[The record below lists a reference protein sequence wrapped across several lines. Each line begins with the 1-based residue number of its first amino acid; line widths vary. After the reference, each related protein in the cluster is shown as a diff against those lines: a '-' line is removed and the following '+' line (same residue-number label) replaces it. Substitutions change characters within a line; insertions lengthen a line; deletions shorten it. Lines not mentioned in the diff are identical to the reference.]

1 MAISTI
7 NTFLLNGG
15 AASGAAS
22 YGAALIDINDMPDLE
37 GENEEIDVTTLSD
50 DARKFVEGLK
60 NNASWVFTCN
70 YTKADYEA
78 LAALAGTENWYAVY
92 LGGTAA
98 TPTGADGIFEASGY
112 LSVKKTAAAK
122 GEAHEMSVK
131 IVLTSAV
138 SET

>member
-7 NTFLLNGG
+7 DTFLCDGG

-22 YGAALIDINDMPDLE
+22 FGAALIDVNDMPDLE

-60 NNASWVFTCN
+60 NNASWVFTAN
-70 YTKADYEA
+70 YTKADYET
-78 LAALAGTENWYAVY
+78 LAALAGIDHHYAVY
-92 LGGTAA
+92 IGGTSA
-98 TPTGADGIFEASGY
+98 TPTGADGIFATTGY

-122 GEAHEMSVK
+122 GEAHKMSIK

-138 SET
+138 TQS

>member
-22 YGAALIDINDMPDLE
+22 YSAALIDINDMPDLE

-60 NNASWVFTCN
+60 NNASWVFTAN
-70 YTKADYEA
+70 YTKTDYEA

-92 LGGTAA
+92 LGGTSAA
-98 TPTGADGIFEASGY
+98 PTGADGIFSASGI

-122 GEAHEMSVK
+122 GEAHEMSIK
-131 IVLTSAV
+131 TILTSAV
-138 SET
+138 TED